1 MKKLLP
7 ILLAFAVLLGFAAYQ
22 KQKAET
28 LKPMSIAPAVLT
40 DRENELI
47 SLVSDDTPYL
57 MNYDV
62 DERAKSMSVT
72 VWNLDENAEWKEAGG
87 IQVGV
92 NDTVSGLLAFSVN
105 RENQQFRIA
114 TPSGTY
120 KQTDFPPIDSEGLMQ
135 GSSSLSEGVPIVY
148 DTEIPLILAVYSKGD
163 GMSVYD
169 VSYFNKPEELAKQ
182 QYDYVSAVTVNFSV
196 HELP

>member
-47 SLVSDDTPYL
+47 ALVADDTSYF
-57 MNYDV
+57 MDYEV

-72 VWNLDENAEWKEAGG
+72 VWSLDENAEWEKVCGQQEGL
-87 IQVGV
+87 
-92 NDTVSGLLAFSVN
+92 NDTVSGLLALSIN
-105 RENQQFRIA
+105 RENQQFRIG

-120 KQTDFPPIDSEGLMQ
+120 QQTGFPSINSEGLMQ
-135 GSSSLSEGVPIVY
+135 GSSALTEGVPIVY
-148 DTEIPLILAVYSKGD
+148 DTEIPLMLSVYSKGD

-169 VSYFNKPEELAKQ
+169 VSYFNKPEELANQ
-182 QYDYVSAVTVNFSV
+182 NYDYVSAVTVNFSE
-196 HELP
+196 HDLP